1 MNGFI
6 EVISNDHGTITRE
19 LTYFRVEDGQIVVDR
34 EIKTKVNRVK
44 AKV

>member
-19 LTYFRVEDGQIVVDR
+19 LTYFHVEDGQIVVDR
-34 EIKTKVNRVK
+34 EIKTKVKRVK

>member
-6 EVISNDHGTITRE
+6 EVISYDHGTITRE
-19 LTYFRVEDGQIVVDR
+19 LTYFHVEDGQIVVDR
-34 EIKTKVNRVK
+34 EIKTKVKRVK